1 MILTTGLA
9 CSFAHPRQWI
19 VDRRQLISKG
29 FPAGMVGAL
38 HAGQVVTIALWMT
51 AAWALST
58 TESAGIMLV
67 PATPE
72 GQL

>member
-1 MILTTGLA
+1 
-9 CSFAHPRQWI
+9 
-19 VDRRQLISKG
+19 
-29 FPAGMVGAL
+29 MVGAL